1 MKIKAVQV
9 KNYRKILD
17 AVINMEDSITVI
29 DVRPGADFPA
39 GLTQAVKQF
48 FKVLWLLR
56 EYCVDVSSQDVSVR
70 CRLFLAEPLV
80 VGRVCVAA
88 RVLYHG

>member
-29 DVRPGADFPA
+29 AGANNSGKLLSLNYSMQSSA
-39 GLTQAVKQF
+39 AKGVKFAKMIFRLKCSVCGARKSIPCSIKF
-48 FKVLWLLR
+48 FRLRKVKKR
-56 EYCVDVSSQDVSVR
+56 S
-70 CRLFLAEPLV
+70 
-80 VGRVCVAA
+80 
-88 RVLYHG
+88 

>member
-29 DVRPGADFPA
+29 AGA
-39 GLTQAVKQF
+39 
-48 FKVLWLLR
+48 KV
-56 EYCVDVSSQDVSVR
+56 
-70 CRLFLAEPLV
+70 
-80 VGRVCVAA
+80 G
-88 RVLYHG
+88 